1 MPAIEDIQRYLTG
14 VWGMM
19 TGRPDGIRLL
29 DLSAD
34 GFWNS
39 FFAIAVALPALFVGW
54 AGVANELGAEPDVFG
69 HPASILLRIALVD
82 VGTWLLPLAL
92 LGAVAPLAGIADR
105 FVHYVVASN
114 WASALLIWLML
125 PAALLR
131 LFAPSLQGVA
141 EMLSLALFVVSMALT
156 WRLTNV
162 ALGKGPWI
170 ATAVFAGMF
179 VASLVI
185 LFVLQGALGLT
196 APDQLPAG

>member
-54 AGVANELGAEPDVFG
+54 AGFANELGAEPDVFG
-69 HPASILLRIALVD
+69 HPASILLRVALVD

-92 LGAVAPLAGIADR
+92 LGIVAPWAGIADR

-125 PAALLR
+125 PATLLR
-131 LFAPSLQGVA
+131 LLAPSLQGLA
-141 EMLSLALFVVSMALT
+141 EMLSLVLFAVSIALT
-156 WRLTNV
+156 WRLTN
-162 ALGKGPWI
+162 AAIGKGAWI

-179 VASLVI
+179 AASLVI
-185 LFVLQGALGLT
+185 LFVLQGAFGLT
-196 APDQLPAG
+196 APDQAG

>member
-14 VWGMM
+14 VWRMM
-19 TGRPDGIRLL
+19 TGIPDGIRLL

-39 FFAIAVALPALFVGW
+39 FFAIAVALPALIVGW
-54 AGVANELGAEPDVFG
+54 AGVVNELGAEPDIFG
-69 HPASILLRIALVD
+69 HRISILLRVALVD
-82 VGTWLLPLAL
+82 LGTWLLPLAL
-92 LGAVAPLAGIADR
+92 LAVVAPFAGIADR

-114 WASALLIWLML
+114 WASALIVWLML
-125 PAALLR
+125 PAALLNF
-131 LFAPSLQGVA
+131 FAPSLQGVA
-141 EMLSLALFVVSMALT
+141 EMLSLALFAVSMALT
-156 WRLTNV
+156 WRLTNA
-162 ALGKGPWI
+162 ALGKGAWT

-179 VASLVI
+179 IASLVI

>member
-14 VWGMM
+14 VWLMM

-39 FFAIAVALPALFVGW
+39 FFAIVVALPALIVGW
-54 AGVANELGAEPDVFG
+54 AGVVNDLGAEPDVFG
-69 HPASILLRIALVD
+69 SPVSILLRLAVVD

-92 LGAVAPLAGIADR
+92 LAVVAPYAGISDR

-114 WASALLIWLML
+114 WASALLIWLIA

-131 LFAPSLQGVA
+131 LFAPSLQGAA
-141 EMLSLALFVVSMALT
+141 EILSLALFAVSMALT
-156 WRLTNV
+156 WRLTNA

-179 VASLVI
+179 IASLVI
-185 LFVLQGALGLT
+185 LFVLQSAFGLS
-196 APDQLPAG
+196 APDQLP